1 MRSVRD
7 LYGRT
12 CIPGSFECSQI
23 ILINTDLA
31 VGIPRYA
38 RDFTNHKFIHTVFSS
53 V

>member
-7 LYGRT
+7 LYGVR
-12 CIPGSFECSQI
+12 IPGSFECSQI
-23 ILINTDLA
+23 IIINTDLA
-31 VGIPRYA
+31 VGIPSYA